1 VSVRVA
7 LIAAIA
13 ACALLAGCGE
23 DGEEGQSGE
32 ALAEELSN
40 ADPDDVQVIAD
51 WAEALAAGDVEE
63 AAGHFAL
70 PSIAENGIT
79 FELETV
85 EQVEA
90 FNESLPCGAELI
102 DAETEGD
109 FTTAT
114 FELKERPGAG
124 RCGSGTGNTAQT
136 SFVIEDGLIVEW
148 RRVALPGQQAS
159 GQAS

>member
-23 DGEEGQSGE
+23 DEEEGQSGE

-40 ADPDDVQVIAD
+40 ADPNDVQVIAD

-114 FELKERPGAG
+114 FELKERPGPG
-124 RCGSGTGNTAQT
+124 RCGGGTGNTAQT
-136 SFVIEDGLIVEW
+136 SFVIEDGRIVEW